1 MEATV
6 RSWHVM
12 ENSAVP
18 SDWVGKIVEL
28 TVARTPQDTAHTG
41 RLLGVGIDGCVLR
54 VESSTQVTDR
64 FFPWQAVRQ
73 VSLSRT

>member
-1 MEATV
+1 MT
-6 RSWHVM
+6 

-18 SDWVGKIVEL
+18 PDWVGKIVQL
-28 TVARTPQDTAHTG
+28 TIVGIQQDTTQTG

-73 VSLSRT
+73 VIFSRT

>member
-1 MEATV
+1 MT
-6 RSWHVM
+6 

-18 SDWVGKIVEL
+18 PDWVGKIVQL
-28 TVARTPQDTAHTG
+28 TIVGIQQDTTQTG

-54 VESSTQVTDR
+54 VESSTQVTDQ

-73 VSLSRT
+73 VTFSRT

>member
-1 MEATV
+1 VT
-6 RSWHVM
+6 

-18 SDWVGKIVEL
+18 PDWVGKIVQL
-28 TVARTPQDTAHTG
+28 TIVGIQQDTTRTG
-41 RLLGVGIDGCVLR
+41 RLLGAGIDGCVLR

-73 VSLSRT
+73 VTFSRT

>member
-1 MEATV
+1 MT
-6 RSWHVM
+6 

-18 SDWVGKIVEL
+18 PDWVGKIVQL
-28 TVARTPQDTAHTG
+28 TIVGIQQDTNRTG

-54 VESSTQVTDR
+54 VEDSTQVTDR

-73 VSLSRT
+73 VTLSRT